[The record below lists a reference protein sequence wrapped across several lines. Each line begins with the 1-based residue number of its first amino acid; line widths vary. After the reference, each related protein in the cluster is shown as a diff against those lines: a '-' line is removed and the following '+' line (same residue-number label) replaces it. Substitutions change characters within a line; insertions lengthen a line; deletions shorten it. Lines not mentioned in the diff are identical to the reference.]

1 MNLARRRPWTNA
13 FSTEAPCTRILE
25 RHRASIRVQKPRLAV
40 ANLTRIIDATLAL
53 SDKQGFH
60 ATTPR
65 QLAEASGLR
74 TGT

>member
-13 FSTEAPCTRILE
+13 FSTEALCTRILE

-40 ANLTRIIDATLAL
+40 ANLARITGATLAL
-53 SDKQGFH
+53 SDKHSFH
-60 ATTPR
+60 ATTLR
-65 QLAEASGLR
+65 QLAEISGLR